1 MDVNVSAL
9 FDWFNVMANGR
20 FSQPSSYI
28 YEYVL
33 YLNVLI
39 AILPYFTRFSIRK
52 QP

>member
-20 FSQPSSYI
+20 FSQLSYI
-28 YEYVL
+28 YEYVPYL
-33 YLNVLI
+33 YVYI
-39 AILPYFTRFSIRK
+39 TILLYFTRFSIRK